1 MLDQESASFPWQ
13 GLPSSFDASGI
24 SLNNFFDE
32 QVQSITPST
41 SPGSD
46 TSETH
51 RNDMELPLD
60 QPSWTFHLLGESGES
75 DPYLLKRSGLAI
87 HAENHHYRRFQRES
101 QPGETIDDQR
111 PIVFCLDRDHVYNH
125 FEPRVE
131 ESEFSQI
138 RAQITRMD
146 SKVGIRLINVYFD
159 YVYPYFPVL
168 SYSKMIEDGLPD
180 ERVLQA
186 LPLSLKAALYAS
198 ALPYMVYDDVLS
210 TMLDIDL
217 PTAKELY
224 RMSWVAITQEIHS
237 PRLSTLQSCLLLLQR
252 DITDRFF
259 QGSPFQWS
267 FMAWTVSLAQTL
279 GLSTDC
285 STVWGMPLW
294 EKKLRKRLW
303 WGTFVLDK
311 WNYACS
317 GLASHIHKDDY
328 DVLPLD
334 DSDVA
339 YLEMP
344 GTTQNSHV
352 QGHFCHLVELTII
365 LSDMIDSFFT
375 IRASKRTSSD
385 FSLTSALA
393 NELRSR
399 LDVWKTAFDKLSFF
413 QPANL
418 SSRVQMDGSA
428 SLGLAYWAVH
438 LLIMRAILRSLETR
452 PGSVEERR
460 IREECSVSVRLKAES
475 YCIEFV
481 EFTDRLQAGAWNA
494 FWHKCKT
501 SEA

>member
-1 MLDQESASFPWQ
+1 
-13 GLPSSFDASGI
+13 
-24 SLNNFFDE
+24 
-32 QVQSITPST
+32 
-41 SPGSD
+41 
-46 TSETH
+46 
-51 RNDMELPLD
+51 MELPLD

-237 PRLSTLQSCLLLLQR
+237 PRLSTLQSWFSLPVELYGVDRESGSNSGIINRLL
-252 DITDRFF
+252 D
-259 QGSPFQWS
+259 S
-267 FMAWTVSLAQTL
+267 M
-279 GLSTDC
+279 
-285 STVWGMPLW
+285 GMPLW

-339 YLEMP
+339 YSEMP

-375 IRASKRTSSD
+375 IRASKRTSRD

-460 IREECSVSVRLKAES
+460 IREEFSVSVRLKAES

-501 SEA
+501 SGA